1 MDEKLLVK
9 KAKSGDKTAFSSL
22 YRLYKDKLYR
32 YAFYRLGNSDD
43 AQDAVS
49 DAVLSAFE
57 QIRNLRNAESFSY
70 WIFRILNITCSKYIK
85 RQIDNRELALLDD
98 YDNKKSL
105 SCELNTVSIELKQGL
120 DILNE
125 EERQIV
131 LLSIVAGLNSKEIS
145 SITDLTPGSVRS
157 KQSRAISKMRS
168 FLEG

>member
-70 WIFRILNITCSKYIK
+70 WIFRILNITCSNYIK
-85 RQIDNRELALLDD
+85 KQINQREMANLADFE
-98 YDNKKSL
+98 NSQSL
-105 SCELNTVSIELKQGL
+105 SCELNTVSLELRQGL
-120 DILNE
+120 NILNE

-157 KQSRAISKMRS
+157 KQSRALSKMRS